1 MAAPAIGQINN
12 IQIIFRVKPNL
23 LTGVYR
29 ELGESVDS
37 GIDINS
43 GEDED
48 TGSGEAMA
56 EEYILSFCENL

>member
-48 TGSGEAMA
+48 TGSGEGMA